1 MTFCGFN
8 FSVQV
13 PFYACKLDAHDLG
26 ILDYLGFRAAMSE
39 ELEESEGEKIHK
51 EESVAKEEIL
61 SVPLTHDVKR
71 TL

>member
-1 MTFCGFN
+1 
-8 FSVQV
+8 
-13 PFYACKLDAHDLG
+13 
-26 ILDYLGFRAAMSE
+26 MSE